1 MWLKLL
7 LFLNKKELQGT
18 LCMKTHI
25 YINSKEFLDHGIS
38 KEHVGMCLLCLLK
51 NCIQTPSPGGA
62 LFSTLLLTLPF
73 FFFFFF
79 VLFFFALLFFIF
91 FFSIFFFSFFLF
103 SILLFSFLFASSS
116 IFYTWMTAL
125 GCHAWHT
132 AICNKLVLLTYGT
145 VELRH

>member
-1 MWLKLL
+1 
-7 LFLNKKELQGT
+7 
-18 LCMKTHI
+18 MKTHV

-51 NCIQTPSPGGA
+51 NCIQTPSPGRA

-73 FFFFFF
+73 FF
-79 VLFFFALLFFIF
+79 LLFCPLLFHPLIF
-91 FFSIFFFSFFLF
+91 YLSFLISFFSFFSLF
-103 SILLFSFLFASSS
+103 SILLFSFLFASSL

-132 AICNKLVLLTYGT
+132 AICNKLVLLTSGT
-145 VELRH
+145 VELQH